1 VEKLRLYIA
10 EDHLVVR
17 DGIKMLINSQPDME
31 VVGEASD
38 GEVAW
43 KEAIQIK
50 PDVLLMDISMPGWNG
65 IQTTL
70 MLQESMPDIKILILT
85 VHEER
90 AYLREL
96 LEAGASGY
104 ILKRSA
110 SEELI
115 KAIHSV
121 FKGGI
126 YVDPFIAGKLLPRDK
141 KETVGQEQ
149 EVDEILS
156 QREGEVA
163 RLISQGYS
171 NKEIASQLE
180 ISVKTVETY
189 KYRVMEKL
197 GLRNRADFIRL
208 ALRSGW
214 LQEGL

>member
-1 VEKLRLYIA
+1 LEKLKIYIA

-17 DGIKMLINSQPDME
+17 DGIKLLINSQPDMQ

-38 GEVAW
+38 GDEAW
-43 KEAIQIK
+43 KGAMQAK
-50 PDVLLMDISMPGWNG
+50 PDVVLMDISMPGKNG
-65 IQTTL
+65 IVTTR
-70 MLQESMPDIKILILT
+70 MLQESDPSIKILILT

-115 KAIHSV
+115 KAIHTV
-121 FKGGI
+121 FNGGI
-126 YVDPFIAGKLLPRDK
+126 FVDPFIAGKLLPRDK
-141 KETVGQEQ
+141 NESIGQEQ

-171 NKEIASQLE
+171 NKEIALQLE

-214 LQEGL
+214 LQEEL